1 MAVPKLDAQKRRT
14 IKVLGAAPLLSVPL
28 VGAASELAGL
38 DAFGVSQAEFTALK
52 LPAAKPRT
60 SMSVEIQIINSAM
73 VPENSVLIRNT
84 TNEQILI
91 TRFMPGSI
99 IFNNLHIDLNKA
111 IGASGLVLSS
121 GHSKA
126 FLCDIAPAKGF
137 RDVEYVWADHAVESL
152 GEHASV
158 ITLGAFMANT
168 DAVVFANTKQYIPQR
183 IPS

>member
-1 MAVPKLDAQKRRT
+1 M
-14 IKVLGAAPLLSVPL
+14 LGAAPLLSVPV
-28 VGAASELAGL
+28 VGTASGVVGW
-38 DAFGVSQAEFTALK
+38 DALGVSQAETTALK

-84 TNEQILI
+84 TSEQLLI
-91 TRFMPGSI
+91 TRFMPGNI
-99 IFNNLHIDLNKA
+99 IFDNLHIDLNQA
-111 IGASGLVLSS
+111 IGASGLVLSP

-126 FLCDIAPAKGF
+126 FLCDIAVAKEF

-152 GEHASV
+152 GEHTSV
-158 ITLGAFMANT
+158 VTLGAFMANT